1 MDMDRI
7 KQSKKDADELVNYG
21 FKLIEESRKE
31 YDALYHDNETNKSE
45 NEKIKREIQSLKA
58 KMKQIK
64 SVLLD
69 MEE

>member
-7 KQSKKDADELVNYG
+7 KQSKKDADGLVNYG